1 MSSHELID
9 HLLSYSAQGQFTDGE
24 TYCGMSVA
32 SPGSVKKKKKRRRV
46 NIHVS
51 QYIQD
56 FVLSIRSLKLN
67 FAHRCG

>member
-32 SPGSVKKKKKRRRV
+32 SPGSVKKKKKEEE
-46 NIHVS
+46 
-51 QYIQD
+51 
-56 FVLSIRSLKLN
+56 
-67 FAHRCG
+67 